1 MGELIVVNRNLRSL
15 ADERAVEADRV
26 AFKAAYDE
34 LADGLD
40 KSHRQMLQRAIPAIE
55 ALPLDRYR
63 AAFAAGAQ
71 AATKAEIAV
80 HVTKLVAVMK
90 HFSGAIDL
98 PAYIETLVGDLL
110 EVDDPAEVNLL
121 GLAMGC
127 KKIRLTCKTFPSIAD
142 VVETVRLATSEAYYA
157 RERIERG
164 LPEKLA
170 AAKAFLNRST

>member
-15 ADERAVEADRV
+15 ADERAIEADRV

-34 LADGLD
+34 LAEALD
-40 KSHRQMLQRAIPAIE
+40 RKHRQMIQRAIPAVE
-55 ALPLDRYR
+55 ALPLERYR

-71 AATKAEIAV
+71 VATKAEIAV

-98 PAYIETLVGDLL
+98 PAYIETLTGDLDDL
-110 EVDDPAEVNLL
+110 ADPAANLL

-142 VVETVRLATSEAYYA
+142 VVEAVRAASSEARA
-157 RERIERG
+157 ALDRVENR
-164 LPEKLA
+164 LPEKLELA
-170 AAKAFLNRST
+170 RAFLLRST